1 MPGRN
6 PELPQRS
13 PEEPPRSPE
22 EEPQTVTPRQI
33 IVELEREYEIGES
46 SNGKVVSDGVLHAF
60 GDAADRQYPLLMKTE
75 LRSAILGVIRHIS
88 LMRDGYVPLNT

>member
-1 MPGRN
+1 MPGHN

-33 IVELEREYEIGES
+33 IIELEREYEIGES
-46 SNGKVVSDGVLHAF
+46 NGRVVSDGVLHAF
-60 GDAADRQYPLLMKTE
+60 GDAADKLYPLSMKTE
-75 LRSAILGVIRHIS
+75 LRAAILRVIKNIS
-88 LMRDGYVPLNT
+88 MMRDGYVPLNT